1 MGALRYNFFI
11 FFSFLYIL
19 HIPLIVFGSPW
30 VPCGNFCLT
39 GLCIFCSKHW
49 SISSQQNCKVIKKL
63 IKWQMPF
70 VECWVL
76 WSLRKKPN
84 LGQLSIVINIYQP
97 ALLLLWILS
106 SVFIIA
112 FTSLNRRHMTSSF
125 VQLYSMYVRRLS
137 L

>member
-1 MGALRYNFFI
+1 MGALRYNFFK

-63 IKWQMPF
+63 TKWQMPC
-70 VECWVL
+70 VECSGFWI
-76 WSLRKKPN
+76 LRKKPN

-125 VQLYSMYVRRLS
+125 VQLYSMNVRRLS